1 MPPATRPRTH
11 RQREAHESQQLE
23 IRVAHG
29 SLEHAHYPVVVGHN
43 QGMPLNGAEGF
54 LDERLGRRLSERLLL
69 GAYAEEEGIA
79 VSVSGEPGCQPPGAL
94 VLGLGPT
101 GEVTA
106 DKVTRAMTH
115 AALLHAITI
124 AEQAD
129 AERDT
134 GLSAVLVGA
143 NPMDGI
149 PIQRSVAAITDGVI
163 LAIHALLTSTR
174 LREAVRITALEIV
187 ELYSTRA
194 DAALD
199 ALKNLSQ
206 LVVTPGRGLELHT
219 ANELVELPGG
229 KIGGIP
235 ADYNRGAWLRLDVR
249 TSQATPPPP
258 EGYQRIEVTSAA
270 RRARADRL
278 EQTIESE
285 TVDDLV
291 ADAVTQPRPDP
302 QIANTLY
309 ELLLPNE
316 LKPDL
321 QSADNLLL
329 LLEPETAR
337 YPWEAVAP
345 RDANGDSKP
354 TALALR
360 SGLLRQFA
368 DPDIRQARFSV
379 RQATGRRALIIGNP
393 PATPAPDLPG
403 AAREARKV
411 ERLLANAGAD
421 ASFEVS
427 SLTWSDGNVRAI
439 GLPEVAD
446 NASWV
451 HIINALYHYEYRIV
465 HVAAHGAYDPD
476 QPAHSGLLIGP
487 DHYLTA
493 QIVAQLSAVPEL
505 VFLNC
510 CHSARVDD
518 ATGGKVHLLAASVAR
533 ELMAIGVRAV
543 VAAGWSIDD
552 TAAVV
557 FATTF
562 YEQMLAGTGLGD
574 AVRNARRDAYNE
586 RRTSMTWAAYQC
598 YGDPE
603 FRLRTTL

>member
-1 MPPATRPRTH
+1 MRPQTTRRSPSPE
-11 RQREAHESQQLE
+11 RQRLE

-29 SLEHAHYPVVVGHN
+29 SLEHAHYPLVVGHN

-54 LDERLGRRLSERLLL
+54 LDGRLGGRLSERLLL

-79 VSVSGEPGCQPPGAL
+79 VAVAGEPGCQPPGAL
-94 VLGLGPT
+94 VLGLGPA

-106 DKVTRAMTH
+106 AKVTRAMTH
-115 AALLHAITI
+115 AALLHAITT
-124 AEQAD
+124 AEQAE
-129 AERDT
+129 AGSEI

-149 PIQRSVAAITDGVI
+149 PIQRSMAALTDGVI
-163 LAIHALLTSTR
+163 LAIHALSTSSR
-174 LREAVRITALEIV
+174 LRASVRITALEII

-194 DAALD
+194 EAAVD
-199 ALKNLSQ
+199 ALKNLPQ
-206 LVVTPGRGLELHT
+206 LVVAPGRGLELRT
-219 ANELVELPGG
+219 VEQLVELPGG
-229 KIGGIP
+229 KTGGIP
-235 ADYNRGAWLRLDVR
+235 DDYNKGAWLRLDIR
-249 TSQATPPPP
+249 TSQSTPPAPD
-258 EGYQRIEVTSAA
+258 GYRRIEVTSAA

-285 TVDDLV
+285 TVDDLI

-302 QIANTLY
+302 QITNTLF

-337 YPWEAVAP
+337 YPWEAVAA
-345 RDANGDSKP
+345 RDGDGNDRP

-360 SGLLRQFA
+360 SGILRQFA
-368 DPDIRQARFSV
+368 DPDIRNARFTV
-379 RQATGRRALIIGNP
+379 RQATGRRALVIGNP
-393 PATPAPDLPG
+393 PAVPAPDLPG

-411 ERLLANAGAD
+411 ERLLGSAD
-421 ASFEVS
+421 AEVGFEVS
-427 SLTWSDGNVRAI
+427 SLTWSDGNVRSV
-439 GLPEVAD
+439 GLPEVSD

-451 HIINALYHYEYRIV
+451 HIINALYHHEYRIV
-465 HVAAHGAYDPD
+465 HIAAHGAYNAEE
-476 QPAHSGLLIGP
+476 PAHSGLLIGP
-487 DHYLTA
+487 DHFLTA

-510 CHSARVDD
+510 CHSARVDGD
-518 ATGGKVHLLAASVAR
+518 PSARVHLLAASVAR

-543 VAAGWSIDD
+543 IAAGWSIDD
-552 TAAVV
+552 TAAVA
-557 FATTF
+557 FATSF
-562 YEQMLAGTGLGD
+562 YEQMLAGSGLGD
-574 AVRNARRDAYNE
+574 AVRIARRDAYNE